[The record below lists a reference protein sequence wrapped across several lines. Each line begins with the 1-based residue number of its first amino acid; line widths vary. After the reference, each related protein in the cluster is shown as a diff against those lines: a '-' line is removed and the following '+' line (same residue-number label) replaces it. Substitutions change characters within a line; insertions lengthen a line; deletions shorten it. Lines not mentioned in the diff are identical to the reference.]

1 MPLQSTHSPLFTPI
15 RIGALDLPNRLVLA
29 PMTRNRAVAGEVPNP
44 LAVEYYAQRASAG
57 LMITEA
63 TQVSADAQ
71 GYPRT
76 PGVHS
81 DEQVAAWRLVTDA
94 VHARGGRIFVQL
106 WHTGRISHVLNNAGG
121 LQPVAPSAIAPSG
134 KMITPQGMK
143 DFETPRALELSEI
156 PLYVAKFADA
166 ARRAIE
172 AGFDG
177 VELHGAN
184 GYLIDQFLRD
194 SANQRTDAYGGSTE
208 NRARFLFEVTEAVVA
223 AIGADRTAVRLSPRN
238 PFNSMSDSTP
248 EETFRVA
255 AEGLNRLGLAYLHVL
270 EALSGPMAAKEP
282 RLTPTIRKAFTGP
295 LMLNGGYTKELADQA
310 ITNGEGDLVA
320 FGVPYLANP
329 DLPERFAAGAELNK
343 PDMKTFYQGEEKG
356 YTDYALMESVVGSG
370 S

>member
-1 MPLQSTHSPLFTPI
+1 MSLPSTQSPLFSPI
-15 RIGALDLPNRLVLA
+15 RIGALELPNRIVLA

-44 LAVEYYAQRASAG
+44 LAVEYYAMRASAG
-57 LMITEA
+57 LLITEA

-106 WHTGRISHVLNNAGG
+106 WHTGRVSHPLNNAEG
-121 LQPVAPSAIAPSG
+121 LQPVGPSAVPATG
-134 KMITPQGMK
+134 KTITPQGMK
-143 DFETPRALELSEI
+143 DFEMPRALELSEI
-156 PLYVAKFADA
+156 PLFVAKFAAA

-177 VELHGAN
+177 VEIHGAN

-194 SANQRTDAYGGSTE
+194 GANQRTDEYGGSAE

-223 AIGADRTAVRLSPRN
+223 AIGAERTAVRLSPRN
-238 PFNSMSDSTP
+238 AYNSMSDSNP
-248 EETFRVA
+248 GETFRVA
-255 AEGLNRLGLAYLHVL
+255 AEGLNRFGLAYLHVL

-282 RLTPTIRKAFTGP
+282 RITPTIRKAFTGP
-295 LMLNGGYTKELADQA
+295 LMINGGYTKELAEQA
-310 ITNGEGDLVA
+310 IANGEGDMVA

-343 PDMKTFYQGEEKG
+343 PDMKTFYQGEAKG
-356 YTDYALMESVVGSG
+356 YTDYPLMESAVV
-370 S
+370 

>member
-1 MPLQSTHSPLFTPI
+1 MSLQLTDSPLFTPI
-15 RIGALDLPNRLVLA
+15 RVGALELPSRIALA

-57 LMITEA
+57 LLITEA
-63 TQVSADAQ
+63 TQISADAQ

-94 VHARGGRIFVQL
+94 VHARGGRIFMQL
-106 WHTGRISHVLNNAGG
+106 WHTGRISHQLNNAGG
-121 LQPVAPSAIAPSG
+121 LQPVAPSAIAASG
-134 KMITPQGMK
+134 KMITPNGMK
-143 DFETPRALELSEI
+143 DFEIPRALETNEI
-156 PLYVAKFADA
+156 QLYVAKFAAA

-194 SANQRTDAYGGSTE
+194 SANQRTDAYGGSAE

-223 AIGADRTAVRLSPRN
+223 AIGAERTAVRLSPRN
-238 PFNSMSDSTP
+238 PFNSMSDSNP
-248 EETFRVA
+248 VETFRVA
-255 AEGLNRLGLAYLHVL
+255 AEGLNRFGLAYLHVL
-270 EALSGPMAAKEP
+270 EALSGPMAAKES
-282 RLTPTIRKAFTGP
+282 RITPNIRTAFAGP
-295 LMLNGGYTKELADQA
+295 LMINGGYTKELADQA
-310 ITNGEGDLVA
+310 IANGDGDLVA

-329 DLPERFAAGAELNK
+329 DLPERFAAGAALNV
-343 PDMKTFYQGEEKG
+343 PDMKTFYQGEGKG
-356 YTDYALMESVVGSG
+356 YTDYPLMEGAVV
-370 S
+370 